1 MVEAGIAEVEAA
13 RSDARKTVPDPKNR
27 ILSKSMLLTENVS
40 TNLTPRRWP
49 PQVQFDLGAESDR
62 QIASELSV
70 ANGSQGG
77 PEQARLVRGRAETE
91 STSSTEARR
100 FCAGRGNRA
109 RAKREAGLML
119 ANRLQTRTLK

>member
-49 PQVQFDLGAESDR
+49 PQVQFDLVQRVNE
-62 QIASELSV
+62 QIASELSA
-70 ANGSQGG
+70 ANESQGG
-77 PEQARLVRGRAETE
+77 PEQARLGGAARRQKAQAALKHDVFARAEVIGRAQ
-91 STSSTEARR
+91 
-100 FCAGRGNRA
+100 NV
-109 RAKREAGLML
+109 
-119 ANRLQTRTLK
+119 RLD

>member
-49 PQVQFDLGAESDR
+49 PQVQFDLVQRVTE
-62 QIASELSV
+62 QIASELSA
-70 ANGSQGG
+70 ANESQGG
-77 PEQARLVRGRAETE
+77 PEQTRLVRGRAETE

-100 FCAGRGNRA
+100 FCAGRGVRA

-119 ANRLQTRTLK
+119 AKRLQARTLK